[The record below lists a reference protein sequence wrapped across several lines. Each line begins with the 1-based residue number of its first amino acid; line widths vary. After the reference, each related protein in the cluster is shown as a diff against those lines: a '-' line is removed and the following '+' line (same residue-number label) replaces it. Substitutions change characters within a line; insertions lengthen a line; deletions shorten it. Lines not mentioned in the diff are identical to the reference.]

1 MNLNITGRTV
11 VGVMKTNLGDLLH
24 YVHAHITVQ
33 KTSGMV
39 GRYAIGCSLP
49 GARPAYGWARVRA
62 RKQDHW
68 ARVRARK
75 HRITLLR

>member
-11 VGVMKTNLGDLLH
+11 VGVNENKSGGFITL
-24 YVHAHITVQ
+24 HAHITVQ

-39 GRYAIGCSLP
+39 GRYAVGCSLP
-49 GARPAYGWARVRA
+49 DARPAYG
-62 RKQDHW
+62 W